1 MNSVIKIPDI
11 GVEDAEVTEILA
23 SIGEKIKIEQ
33 PLITIEGDKASMQV
47 PAPISGILK
56 KIMIKIGDRVST
68 DQEIMIFEK
77 NSEKNSVFNEK
88 LKKSKNKP
96 VKSEKNIQKIYS
108 NMLGILEDSK
118 ILDVLV
124 SEKDSLKIQ
133 CPVLIIQNTRGMK
146 KITSSITGKIQTIYV
161 KIGDKIDSSTLLYSI
176 YSDDV
181 SLINKN
187 TCNKDLS
194 KTDILQKI
202 YNIYASPLIR
212 RIALKYSID
221 LSKIDGSGRK
231 GRITRIDLD
240 KYIYDYKNLQ
250 LNKNIENN
258 SLHLEESKYE
268 IYGKIKIQEL
278 TKIKKISGN
287 NLLKNWTTVPHIT
300 QFDHADIN
308 ELEIFR
314 KKQNKILQE
323 KNEIKITILAFIIK
337 AVIATLKVYPQF
349 NSSLSSDGKRI
360 ILKKYFNIGI
370 AVNTQ
375 HGLMVPIIFNADTKG
390 IIDLSQELFFIA
402 KKARLGKLSGKDMQ
416 GGCFTISNLGGI
428 GGKEFTPI
436 INVPEVAILGI
447 SRSNIQ
453 AIWDGNNFIPKLMLP
468 LSLSYDHRVIDGV
481 EGAQF
486 IQHLTTIISDIR
498 SLIL

>member
-161 KIGDKIDSSTLLYSI
+161 KIGDKIDS
-176 YSDDV
+176 
-181 SLINKN
+181 N
-187 TCNKDLS
+187 
-194 KTDILQKI
+194 
-202 YNIYASPLIR
+202 
-212 RIALKYSID
+212 
-221 LSKIDGSGRK
+221 GSGRK